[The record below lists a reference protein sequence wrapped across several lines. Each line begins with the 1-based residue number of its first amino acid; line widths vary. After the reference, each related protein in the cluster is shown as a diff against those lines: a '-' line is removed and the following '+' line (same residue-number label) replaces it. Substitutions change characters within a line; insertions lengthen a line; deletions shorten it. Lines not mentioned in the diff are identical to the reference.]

1 MRGRALP
8 AAALAAVAFLLVAGH
23 AGGAAAAGSGSVTVG
38 PTGLT
43 GGGQVSPGARISA
56 GYDLAFTGAHA
67 STTVHVAGATA
78 TLSLR
83 CKQNEAPAGQLV
95 IPLADRPSAIAAG
108 DIGWHATSGQRDP
121 AGYQGSGSVPDLC
134 GGRQAWVDAHGS
146 LGVTFAA
153 TLESGDTHDAIQ
165 IRFHAVDASAT
176 CGDPTQN
183 PSPGS
188 SACDAPWS
196 AAGATTA
203 ALTPGS
209 SATTGTTTPPPT
221 SAPGH
226 TAPGTGATA
235 PHTGS
240 AHSSGVAG
248 VASHPPAGA
257 GGGPLHLSVPAVATP
272 IRPAFISGELP
283 LSVVLAPTGGSHRSI
298 ASPLQGLPGAVV
310 RSLFSELP
318 LNWFVLIAGA
328 DVLLLMALVVRR
340 RRAQHYGGLSDV
352 HGE

>member
-8 AAALAAVAFLLVAGH
+8 AAALAAVGLLLVAGH
-23 AGGAAAAGSGSVTVG
+23 AGGAAAAGSGSVT
-38 PTGLT
+38 
-43 GGGQVSPGARISA
+43 
-56 GYDLAFTGAHA
+56 
-67 STTVHVAGATA
+67 
-78 TLSLR
+78 
-83 CKQNEAPAGQLV
+83 
-95 IPLADRPSAIAAG
+95 
-108 DIGWHATSGQRDP
+108 
-121 AGYQGSGSVPDLC
+121 
-134 GGRQAWVDAHGS
+134 
-146 LGVTFAA
+146 
-153 TLESGDTHDAIQ
+153 LESGDAHDAIQ
-165 IRFHAVDASAT
+165 VRFHAVDAGAT

-196 AAGATTA
+196 AASATTA

-221 SAPGH
+221 SVPGH

-240 AHSSGVAG
+240 GHSSGVAG

-257 GGGPLHLSVPAVATP
+257 RGGGPLQRSVPAVATP

-298 ASPLQGLPGAVV
+298 ASPLQGLPGAAV